1 MLSAFALVLRDL
13 WYFIIGRE
21 RGDLAVIGVQS
32 SSSDHEPERLPAAPM
47 KVLLEPKPVTPL
59 LPSEPVLPSLR
70 GTKESDAPVND
81 MPALPGAT
89 LYVVAPEGTPLLA
102 MPYEQFDG
110 VLARLSFGQAVTL
123 RAYDGRYAQVLSRG
137 LVGYIAKSALGVD
150 VHLVAPELK
159 VGSIYGPTDTNTG
172 AIRRLI
178 HDEFSAGALALPLQA
193 GEYILYRL
201 GRDQVSISWPAV
213 RPRVSGQWHTILRG
227 VHGIHTGVVA
237 KTDTIMEWHAE
248 DGDGRLAYVEA
259 VLPDQ
264 TLRLSGVGIAVAG
277 EYSVL
282 TVPVGVWRE
291 WRPVFITITM

>member
-32 SSSDHEPERLPAAPM
+32 SNSDHEPERLPAAPM
-47 KVLLEPKPVTPL
+47 KILLEPKLMAPL
-59 LPSEPVLPSLR
+59 LPSEPLVPTL
-70 GTKESDAPVND
+70 GTPVIPATIPD
-81 MPALPGAT
+81 DLPALPGVT
-89 LYVVAPEGTPLLA
+89 LYVVTPEGVPLLA

-110 VLARLSFGQAVTL
+110 VLARLAFGQAVTL

-137 LVGYIAKSALGVD
+137 LVGYIEKSALRVD

-159 VGSIYGPTDTNTG
+159 VGTIYGPIDTDTG

-178 HDEFSAGALALPLQA
+178 RDEFSAGVLALPLQA

-201 GRDQVSISWPAV
+201 GRDQVSITWPTT
-213 RPRVSGQWHTILRG
+213 RPRVPGHWHTILRG
-227 VHGIHTGVVA
+227 VHGIHAGVVA